1 MRDKLLL
8 IILLL
13 ASVGLSGC
21 KDDSMS
27 AGSSILDEDDAIY
40 VKTDTFAIRSSLAQ
54 CDSIISLPDS
64 FLLGEMV
71 NKYGTLHADILAQFA
86 CPNGFEYPS
95 TTKITGVYLS
105 LCYHTWYGDGNTPI
119 GINAYEMDLGS
130 FDYAISY
137 PTNIKPEDYV
147 SKGSESVLESEK
159 IIVASQRD
167 DSIYLT
173 NDATY
178 YTRVRARMSDAFT
191 NRFFSI
197 KDFSSQEAF
206 NKAFNGLYITSEFG
220 STTIINVMDISIDV
234 EYSFTYNKAGR
245 DTTVNDVKSFYANS
259 EVRQVNR
266 IEHTD
271 QSTIYKELSA
281 DSTYYSYVVAP
292 ANLYARLS
300 FPMGQMQSVIGS
312 RIGDKRPYVN
322 MAKVKVTVCNKA
334 EQVSTCD
341 DWSQPSEHMLLIKES
356 ALNRFFS
363 KRELPSDTCAIIAD
377 LTKGTNKS
385 GDTEYYYT
393 YDMSSLL
400 TTQLRH
406 SDNPAILDMVLVP
419 VDVITASAN
428 NTTYIVSIKQQ
439 QTVSATQLISA
450 QNPDE
455 PMAVEVVYS
464 GF

>member
-1 MRDKLLL
+1 M
-8 IILLL
+8 
-13 ASVGLSGC
+13 
-21 KDDSMS
+21 
-27 AGSSILDEDDAIY
+27 
-40 VKTDTFAIRSSLAQ
+40 
-54 CDSIISLPDS
+54 
-64 FLLGEMV
+64 
-71 NKYGTLHADILAQFA
+71 
-86 CPNGFEYPS
+86 
-95 TTKITGVYLS
+95 
-105 LCYHTWYGDGNTPI
+105 
-119 GINAYEMDLGS
+119 
-130 FDYAISY
+130 
-137 PTNIKPEDYV
+137 
-147 SKGSESVLESEK
+147 LESEK

-167 DSIYLT
+167 DSIYFT
-173 NDATY
+173 NESTY

-191 NRFFSI
+191 ERFFSI

-220 STTIINVMDISIDV
+220 STTLINVMDISIDV

-271 QSTIYKELSA
+271 QSAIYKELSA
-281 DSTYYSYVVAP
+281 DSMYYSYVVAP

-300 FPMGQMQSVIGS
+300 FPMGKMQSVIGS